1 MIPDLPVCPPPGETI
16 VIPAPEQTL
25 AEDALDFVLEPFQP
39 LREQISAIT
48 GIGLEPDD
56 AWPGEQDRAVRR
68 MRLAP
73 EGGRADLAYLAAGR
87 PGGRRVIF
95 LHGSPGTAE
104 EWDRF
109 LLKVPVGQYHLAVD
123 RPGFGASGDRP
134 EPDLAGQAAAVA
146 PLLAAGPAVLV
157 GYSYGGPVA
166 LRLAAD
172 YPDRIAGLLLIGAA
186 ADPALEETHPLQQ
199 LAALDF
205 FAGLLPTELA
215 NANAELLNL
224 RPGLEDL
231 APDLARVIAPVT
243 LVQGLADALVPP
255 ENVPFLQAHL
265 PSRPGPRVMLVEDA
279 DHFLPWT
286 HPDLLRAAL
295 DCVLGDGAAPDQPAG
310 SSSSPPAASRSE
322 AK

>member
-1 MIPDLPVCPPPGETI
+1 MIADLPLCPPPGETI

-48 GIGLEPDD
+48 GIGLEPDE
-56 AWPGEQDRAVRR
+56 AWPEEQGRTVRQ
-68 MRLAP
+68 MRLARP
-73 EGGRADLAYLAAGR
+73 DGSHLAYLAAGQ

-109 LLKVPVGQYHLAVD
+109 LLDVPAGQYHLAVD
-123 RPGFGASGDRP
+123 RPGFGASGE
-134 EPDLAGQAAAVA
+134 EPQVDLAGQAAAVA
-146 PLLAAGPAVLV
+146 PLLTAGAGAAVLV

-172 YPDRIAGLLLIGAA
+172 YPDRIAGVLLIGAA
-186 ADPALEETHPLQQ
+186 ADPELEETHPLQE

-205 FAGLLPTELA
+205 FAQLLPVELA

-231 APDLARVIAPVT
+231 APDLARIAAPVT
-243 LVQGLADALVPP
+243 IVQGLADTLVPP
-255 ENVPFLQAHL
+255 ENVPFLQAGL
-265 PSRPGPRVMLVEDA
+265 PRDPGPRVILIEDA

-286 HPDLLRAAL
+286 HPGLLRRAL
-295 DCVLGDGAAPDQPAG
+295 DCVTGDGRPQ
-310 SSSSPPAASRSE
+310 SSVPPSSPLSE

>member
-1 MIPDLPVCPPPGETI
+1 MIPDLPICPPPGETI

-25 AEDALDFVLEPFQP
+25 AEGALGFVLEPFQP
-39 LREQISAIT
+39 LREQFSAIT

-56 AWPGEQDRAVRR
+56 AWPGEQGRTVRQ
-68 MRLAP
+68 MRLAR
-73 EGGRADLAYLAAGR
+73 GDGQAQLGYLAAGQ

-109 LLKVPVGQYHLAVD
+109 LLDVPLGQYHLAVD
-123 RPGFGASGDRP
+123 RPGFGASGEEP
-134 EPDLAGQAAAVA
+134 EIDLAGQAAAVA
-146 PLLAAGPAVLV
+146 PLLTAGGTGAAVLV

-172 YPDRIAGLLLIGAA
+172 YPDRIAGVLLIGAA

-215 NANAELLNL
+215 NANAELMNL
-224 RPGLEDL
+224 RPGLEEL
-231 APDLARVIAPVT
+231 TPDLARITAPVT
-243 LVQGLADALVPP
+243 IVQGLADTLVPP
-255 ENVPFLQAHL
+255 ENVGFLQAHL
-265 PSRPGPRVMLVEDA
+265 PASPGPRVILIEEA

-286 HPDLLRAAL
+286 HADLLRAAL
-295 DCVLGDGAAPDQPAG
+295 GCVIGDGKLPSQSPELPP
-310 SSSSPPAASRSE
+310 SSLSE